1 MEEENQSQGLS
12 LDEKLKRIQELEQ
25 ELGVESTEQLTEQP
39 TEQPEVSTDTTVA
52 SPKED
57 KRPDVQPGEVIP
69 GTWGM
74 GIRKPRPGV
83 AGFFHDVGQNMWQD
97 LAPAVGVSDTLI
109 DFINFASAGDQ
120 YNIPKLP
127 SYENKASQAVRNISG
142 LVLPS
147 LGLRGMMM
155 KAGAKVHAAK
165 TAAPWLQKLG
175 NNKTFEY
182 IARGGIDFSS
192 GGIVDYV
199 AEQNQANDTFLT
211 QMSNFWPAT
220 KAYIPDYM
228 LTGPDKTADQIRF
241 ANVAEGGIFN
251 IFAGIL
257 EGAAYV
263 GSNMRSLKRTARFIP
278 TDGQNAKALNE
289 AGNEASANIKF
300 SEQPIE
306 NAVLKK
312 THEKQEALKE
322 LGEYYRTKGELPDEP
337 TVGLHDVFETTEDY
351 VIPVTEANPLLRA
364 QVNAA
369 DIAYDVESSWGRI
382 NRIVSEAGRKN
393 GIEFDNLM
401 NRTLVVETTEKLKKG
416 GSFKYKTNTGKI
428 ITEKMIKDAGDHLA
442 ATLLHPRVDKE
453 DILGIL
459 REFKESVDGSIT
471 RIVGKKG
478 INKALKDLQSQMV
491 DLDAYKAR
499 AYLVTSEAGQIS
511 DMAEGIR
518 LMDDQASLQ
527 RTVELMADRLEVL
540 MVEKGLANFEA
551 GTMLQNM
558 DAWKKAVATGDKEV
572 IEQAAAVLVD
582 HNKSALLDIIP
593 DAKEWAQTIK
603 TVSRENPEFLKPL
616 LMASELAD
624 GDVDSLFK
632 LHKWA
637 QENLGIWQKMIYDG
651 NPAVPS
657 IINKAI
663 MSNLFNSMLS
673 APTTPIAAGIG
684 NLTGLFGK
692 SQAQIWGA
700 VVSGDFGAAKRAM
713 TAWYSLDDTL
723 QKAFNHMRLV
733 FRKAA
738 TNPKDIS
745 YTMRSDI
752 ALKESQGIGAL
763 RAYGDA
769 AATKGEYGAN
779 GLLRIHDDLEDM
791 AKDPLLRW
799 GSNSMS
805 GLDGFSKSVLASSE
819 AKYRALWKATQ
830 EGTELTDEAFK
841 KAHEEVYNSFFDSN
855 GMLSNQAI
863 DANAREIALNADSP
877 MVDLMNNMIRQ
888 YPIIRS
894 IVWFPRTTA
903 NVLDTFTK
911 WSPAGQFSS
920 DWLELF
926 GRFGTKSID
935 EFDDPAIIQILTK
948 RGKPVDEYF
957 RETFKTLRHEVRG
970 KAAIS
975 GILTTSAVMA
985 GINDRCTGT
994 GHINKAIQ
1002 SKRNKL
1008 GWKKKSCKVPG
1019 TDQVISYEWMG
1030 PIGEWLSLAIDLGDN
1045 ADTLSTGQFENFM
1058 QMIWTIGAANFSDK
1072 QVLTQLE
1079 PLFDVMQGNGA
1090 AAVRWQ
1096 SNLLNNMLPM
1106 GSARQWAGKM
1116 MYPELREVRTRLDDA
1131 LRNKNAWLDMF
1142 DPSRKLPAVVDP
1154 VDGKPVNDLSWY
1166 QRLSKNAVKLNDQP
1180 SPTNQWLIDIE
1191 YTGSSAMNLSN
1202 RGALLEKPEIEAINS
1217 IIGKQGYYKEE
1228 LSKIKQRAE
1237 NLSYTDETGVTY
1249 KGFREILRAARKGNV
1264 SSEILNTKK
1273 YAGIFDDITS
1283 AYNDSKRLAE
1293 DTLRDGNETEKLMWA
1308 NIQAREFRLLNRKF
1322 NTEIGDLD
1330 TLYNDEKTPMEE
1342 TLEMFK

>member
-1 MEEENQSQGLS
+1 MEEENQSVDSGMSMEELR
-12 LDEKLKRIQELEQ
+12 KLFGSKD
-25 ELGVESTEQLTEQP
+25 TETEQP
-39 TEQPEVSTDTTVA
+39 TEQPEVSTDIPVA

-57 KRPDVQPGEVIP
+57 KFPNVKPGEIIP
-69 GTWGM
+69 GTWGLQ
-74 GIRKPRPGV
+74 KPRPGIG
-83 AGFFHDVGQNMWQD
+83 GFFHDVGENMWQNA
-97 LAPAVGVSDTLI
+97 APVVGLSDTLI
-109 DFINFASAGDQ
+109 DFVNFASAGDQ
-120 YNIPKLP
+120 FDIPKLP
-127 SYENKASQAVRNISG
+127 SYENKASQAIRNISG
-142 LVLPS
+142 LVIPS
-147 LGLRGMMM
+147 LGLRSMMM
-155 KAGAKVHAAK
+155 RAGSKVHAAK

-182 IARGGIDFSS
+182 FARGGIDFSS

-199 AEQNQANDTFLT
+199 AEQNQENDTALT
-211 QMSNFWPAT
+211 QIANFWPAT

-251 IFAGIL
+251 IFAGII
-257 EGAAYV
+257 EGAAYLGQYGKSV
-263 GSNMRSLKRTARFIP
+263 KRTARFVP
-278 TDGQNAKALNE
+278 TDGKSAKALNK
-289 AGNEASANIKF
+289 AGNEASAEIKF
-300 SEQPIE
+300 SDQPLE
-306 NAVLKK
+306 NAVLKR
-312 THEKQEALKE
+312 THEKNEALKE
-322 LGEYYRTKGELPDEP
+322 LGEYYQTKGELPNKP
-337 TVGLHDVFETTEDY
+337 TVGLHDVFDTTEDL
-351 VIPVTEANPLLRA
+351 VMPVTEANPLLRA

-369 DIAYDVESSWGRI
+369 EIANNVESSWGRI

-401 NRTLVVETTEKLKKG
+401 DRTLVSEVTTKLKEG
-416 GSFKYKTNTGKI
+416 GSFKYVTNSGKV
-428 ITEKMIKDAGDHLA
+428 ITEKMIKEAGDHLA
-442 ATLLHPRVDKE
+442 ATLIHPRVDKE

-478 INKALKDLQSQMV
+478 INKALNDLKSQMV

-511 DMAEGIR
+511 DMAEGAR
-518 LMDDQASLQ
+518 LMEDSTSVQ

-558 DAWKKAVATGDKEV
+558 RAWKQAVASGDKKV

-593 DAKEWAQTIK
+593 DAKEWSATLKQ
-603 TVSRENPEFLKPL
+603 VSIDNPEFLKPL

-624 GDVDSLFK
+624 GDVDSLWK

-637 QENLGIWQKMIYDG
+637 QENLGTWSKLIKDG
-651 NPAVPS
+651 NPQVPS
-657 IINKAI
+657 IMNKAL
-663 MSNLFNSMLS
+663 MSNIFNSMLS

-700 VVSGDFGAAKRAM
+700 ALSGDFGKAKEAM
-713 TAWYSLDDTL
+713 TAWYSLDDTF

-733 FRKAA
+733 FRKAS

-752 ALKESQGIGAL
+752 ALKETKELGAL

-769 AATKGEYGAN
+769 ASVNGEHGAN
-779 GLLRIHDDLEDM
+779 GLLRIFDDMEDM
-791 AKDPLLRW
+791 AKDPVLRW

-805 GLDGFSKSVLASSE
+805 GLDGFSKSVLANSE

-830 EGTELTDEAFK
+830 EGTELTDDAFK
-841 KAHEEVYNSFFDSN
+841 KAYNEIYDGFFDSN
-855 GMLSNQAI
+855 QMLSHQAI

-877 MVDLMNNMIRQ
+877 MVDLMNKLIRN
-888 YPIIRS
+888 YPIMRS
-894 IVWFPRTTA
+894 VIWFPRTTA
-903 NVLDTFTK
+903 NVLDTFSK
-911 WSPAGQFSS
+911 WSPGGAFSA
-920 DWLELF
+920 DWYELW
-926 GRFGTKSID
+926 GPLGTKSID
-935 EFDDPAIIQILTK
+935 DFEPKEIIEHLTR
-948 RGKPVDEYF
+948 RGKPVDEFY
-957 RETFKTLRHEVRG
+957 EQTFETLRYEVKG

-975 GILTTSAVMA
+975 GFLLTGAFMA
-985 GINDRCTGT
+985 GIGDRCTGT
-994 GHINKAIQ
+994 GHINKSIQ

-1019 TDQVISYEWMG
+1019 TNQVVSYEWMG
-1030 PIGEWLSLAIDLGDN
+1030 PVGDWLSLAVDLVDN
-1045 ADTLSTGQFENFM
+1045 ADTLSTGQWEEFA
-1058 QMIWTIGAANFSDK
+1058 QKIWVIGAANFSDK

-1090 AAVRWQ
+1090 AATRWQ

-1116 MYPELREVRTRLDDA
+1116 MYPELREVRTQLDDA
-1131 LRNKNAWLDMF
+1131 LRNKNAWLDAF
-1142 DPSRKLPAVVDP
+1142 DPTRKLPAIVDP
-1154 VDGKPVNDLSWY
+1154 VDGKPVNDLSWW
-1166 QRLSKNAVKLNDQP
+1166 QRTSKNVVKLNDRP
-1180 SPTNQWLIDIE
+1180 SPVNQWLIDIE
-1191 YTGSSAMNLSN
+1191 YTGSTAMNLSN
-1202 RGALLEKPEIEAINS
+1202 RGALLEKDEIEAINS
-1217 IIGKQGYYKEE
+1217 IMGNQGYYKEE
-1228 LSKIKQRAE
+1228 LLKIKQRADG
-1237 NLSYTDETGVTY
+1237 LTYTDATGKTY
-1249 KGFREILRAARKGNV
+1249 TGFRDILRAARRGNI
-1264 SSEILNTKK
+1264 SSEVLDHKK
-1273 YAGIFDDITS
+1273 FAKVFDEITA
-1283 AYNDSKRLAE
+1283 AYNKCKRLAE
-1293 DTLRDGNETEKLMWA
+1293 STLEEGNEAEQLLWA

-1322 NTEIGDLD
+1322 NTEVGDLN
-1330 TLYNDEKTPMEE
+1330 TLYEDEKTPIEE

>member
-1 MEEENQSQGLS
+1 
-12 LDEKLKRIQELEQ
+12 
-25 ELGVESTEQLTEQP
+25 
-39 TEQPEVSTDTTVA
+39 
-52 SPKED
+52 
-57 KRPDVQPGEVIP
+57 
-69 GTWGM
+69 
-74 GIRKPRPGV
+74 
-83 AGFFHDVGQNMWQD
+83 
-97 LAPAVGVSDTLI
+97 
-109 DFINFASAGDQ
+109 
-120 YNIPKLP
+120 
-127 SYENKASQAVRNISG
+127 
-142 LVLPS
+142 
-147 LGLRGMMM
+147 
-155 KAGAKVHAAK
+155 
-165 TAAPWLQKLG
+165 
-175 NNKTFEY
+175 
-182 IARGGIDFSS
+182 
-192 GGIVDYV
+192 
-199 AEQNQANDTFLT
+199 
-211 QMSNFWPAT
+211 
-220 KAYIPDYM
+220 
-228 LTGPDKTADQIRF
+228 
-241 ANVAEGGIFN
+241 
-251 IFAGIL
+251 
-257 EGAAYV
+257 
-263 GSNMRSLKRTARFIP
+263 
-278 TDGQNAKALNE
+278 
-289 AGNEASANIKF
+289 
-300 SEQPIE
+300 
-306 NAVLKK
+306 
-312 THEKQEALKE
+312 
-322 LGEYYRTKGELPDEP
+322 
-337 TVGLHDVFETTEDY
+337 
-351 VIPVTEANPLLRA
+351 
-364 QVNAA
+364 
-369 DIAYDVESSWGRI
+369 
-382 NRIVSEAGRKN
+382 
-393 GIEFDNLM
+393 
-401 NRTLVVETTEKLKKG
+401 
-416 GSFKYKTNTGKI
+416 
-428 ITEKMIKDAGDHLA
+428 MIKDAGDHLA

-582 HNKSALLDIIP
+582 HNKSAQLDIIP

-624 GDVDSLFK
+624 GDVDTLFK

-700 VVSGDFGAAKRAM
+700 VVAGDFGAAKRAM

-723 QKAFNHMRLV
+723 QKSFNHMRLV

-791 AKDPLLRW
+791 AKDPVLRW

-894 IVWFPRTTA
+894 IVFGSVADLYLSHP
-903 NVLDTFTK
+903 K
-911 WSPAGQFSS
+911 SS
-920 DWLELF
+920 
-926 GRFGTKSID
+926 
-935 EFDDPAIIQILTK
+935 
-948 RGKPVDEYF
+948 
-957 RETFKTLRHEVRG
+957 
-970 KAAIS
+970 
-975 GILTTSAVMA
+975 
-985 GINDRCTGT
+985 IN
-994 GHINKAIQ
+994 
-1002 SKRNKL
+1002 
-1008 GWKKKSCKVPG
+1008 
-1019 TDQVISYEWMG
+1019 
-1030 PIGEWLSLAIDLGDN
+1030 LAY
-1045 ADTLSTGQFENFM
+1045 S
-1058 QMIWTIGAANFSDK
+1058 S
-1072 QVLTQLE
+1072 
-1079 PLFDVMQGNGA
+1079 NGA
-1090 AAVRWQ
+1090 I
-1096 SNLLNNMLPM
+1096 
-1106 GSARQWAGKM
+1106 
-1116 MYPELREVRTRLDDA
+1116 
-1131 LRNKNAWLDMF
+1131 
-1142 DPSRKLPAVVDP
+1142 
-1154 VDGKPVNDLSWY
+1154 
-1166 QRLSKNAVKLNDQP
+1166 
-1180 SPTNQWLIDIE
+1180 LI
-1191 YTGSSAMNLSN
+1191 
-1202 RGALLEKPEIEAINS
+1202 
-1217 IIGKQGYYKEE
+1217 
-1228 LSKIKQRAE
+1228 
-1237 NLSYTDETGVTY
+1237 
-1249 KGFREILRAARKGNV
+1249 
-1264 SSEILNTKK
+1264 
-1273 YAGIFDDITS
+1273 
-1283 AYNDSKRLAE
+1283 
-1293 DTLRDGNETEKLMWA
+1293 
-1308 NIQAREFRLLNRKF
+1308 
-1322 NTEIGDLD
+1322 
-1330 TLYNDEKTPMEE
+1330 KTFYFP
-1342 TLEMFK
+1342 